1 MRAKKIK
8 AVLFDL
14 GETLLSFG
22 KVRVARLFRQGAKL
36 SYEYLKSQSQPV
48 GNFQWYCWQNLI
60 RVRIQSWLSNITGR
74 DFDMLALLKEV
85 GVKRGIELEPQQ
97 WQHLAWLWY
106 EPLSKTARV
115 EPNIARTLAKLRE
128 SGLKLGIV
136 SNTSVNR
143 CCLDKHLEQ
152 MGILDFFAVRI
163 YSCELDFRKPNPRI
177 FEIAAQRVGEAFEN
191 ILFVG
196 DHVRNDV
203 AAAAKIGMQ
212 AALLVNAA
220 NVRKKVPEGTWR
232 IGQLAE
238 LPSLIEKINA
248 GPL

>member
-1 MRAKKIK
+1 LPAKKIK

-22 KVRVARLFRQGAKL
+22 KVRMTRLFRQGAKL
-36 SYEYLKSQSQPV
+36 SYEYLKSQGQPV
-48 GNFQWYCWQNLI
+48 GKFEWYCWQNLI
-60 RVRIQSWLSNITGR
+60 RVHIQRWLSNVTGR
-74 DFDMLALLKEV
+74 DFDMLAILKKV
-85 GVKRGIELEPQQ
+85 GARKGIELAPQQ

-106 EPLSKTARV
+106 EPLSKTAKV
-115 EPNIARTLAKLRE
+115 EPNIARTLASLKE

-152 MGILDFFAVRI
+152 LGILNFLAVRV
-163 YSCELDFRKPNPRI
+163 YSCELDFRKPDPRI
-177 FEIAAQRVGEAFEN
+177 FEIAAQRIGQAFEN

-196 DHVRNDV
+196 DQMRNDV
-203 AAAAKIGMQ
+203 KAAARIGMQ
-212 AALLVNAA
+212 AVLLVNSTNAS
-220 NVRKKVPEGTWR
+220 KKIPQGTWKINR
-232 IGQLAE
+232 LAE

-248 GPL
+248 ASL